1 MNRNMIM
8 KREDILKDKSYQKYV
23 KKKNITQTTL
33 DTYVFSLVQFCNANN
48 KTFDEIVQEV
58 LDEQYPFID
67 EDGRIHE
74 YNPEYGKID
83 NYLYNTAMY
92 LKNKGNSNHS
102 TYAHLAR
109 IRSVLSS
116 LNIKLPNILELEKD
130 TKDWY
135 VLSKEDIKFVLGIC
149 ALHHQALIT
158 FMAHTGIRIG
168 DVRNLNIEDFM
179 KATYKYHECSEID
192 DFLEK
197 APKDMIGYWQFIPQ
211 KTKKHNIECKVY
223 NTAESSNLIL
233 NSLHRR
239 QSSIEKINQ
248 KKGTNYKLEKSDSL
262 FSSRNKNFKG
272 KINESTVTTLFIRR
286 NTELHK
292 HKKRLLMQE
301 LSEGK
306 ISEETFN
313 AKLKEI
319 PVFHAHGLRKFFITT
334 LARKR
339 VDLRASAFLEGHTPF
354 MQHDRSYVDSD
365 NLEDLIFE
373 EYQRIIPALSFEKDE
388 EDFELGKRNHE
399 LQIENTQLKQQAEQ
413 LENEKNKLKDDFRS
427 EAKKLLEDLLRENNI
442 RL

>member
-1 MNRNMIM
+1 M

>member
-1 MNRNMIM
+1 MIM

-168 DVRNLNIEDFM
+168 DVRNLTIEDFM

-427 EAKKLLEDLLRENNI
+427 EAKRLLDELLRENNI
-442 RL
+442 KL

>member
-1 MNRNMIM
+1 MIM